1 MKDRLCHTCYEY
13 LPVSEF
19 RVFESSGRISETC
32 KKCLRK
38 NRNKLDKKEE
48 WLAKARSGTGRIFG

>member
-1 MKDRLCHTCYEY
+1 
-13 LPVSEF
+13 VSEF